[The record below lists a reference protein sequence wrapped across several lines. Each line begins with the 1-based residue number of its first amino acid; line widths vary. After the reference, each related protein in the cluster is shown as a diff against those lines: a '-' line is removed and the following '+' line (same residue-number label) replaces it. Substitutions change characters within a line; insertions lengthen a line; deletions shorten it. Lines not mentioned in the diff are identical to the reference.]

1 MLGFLKLN
9 IGDLKLLGFLQVK
22 MVLIQQLAILAICF
36 ILFFALRRALTPKRT
51 GKLPPGP
58 KGKPIIGN
66 LLDLPPSGHQ
76 ECVHWLKHKE
86 IYGAYSRFLKTRFV
100 L

>member
-1 MLGFLKLN
+1 
-9 IGDLKLLGFLQVK
+9 
-22 MVLIQQLAILAICF
+22 MVSIQQWGVLALFAT
-36 ILFFALRRALTPKRT
+36 LFFAIKHLRGSKKA

-66 LLDLPPSGHQ
+66 LFDLPPAGQQ

-86 IYGAYSRFLKTRFV
+86 TYGSSIYL
-100 L
+100 